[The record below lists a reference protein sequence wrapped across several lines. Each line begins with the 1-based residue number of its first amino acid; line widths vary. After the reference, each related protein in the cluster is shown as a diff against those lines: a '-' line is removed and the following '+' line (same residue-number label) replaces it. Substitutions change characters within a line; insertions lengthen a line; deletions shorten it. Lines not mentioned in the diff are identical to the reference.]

1 MRNGSLVSVTIA
13 ALACG
18 AAMSATVGTAAAQGV
33 DIGKQEYETYCAVCH
48 GKAGKGDGPFSG
60 LVNKKVPDLTGLAKA
75 NGGVF
80 PFDRAYE
87 IISGQQG
94 VAGHGTRE
102 MPIWG
107 DHYSEKAP
115 RELGPYYQGAD
126 VASYVRGKILALIGY
141 ISTMQAK

>member
-1 MRNGSLVSVTIA
+1 MKNGSLVSVTIA

-18 AAMSATVGTAAAQGV
+18 VAMSATVGTAAAQGV

-107 DHYSEKAP
+107 
-115 RELGPYYQGAD
+115 REYQAEAAQRYHEAHGQYDAQ
-126 VASYVRGKILALIGY
+126 ALVRARILLLIDY
-141 ISTMQAK
+141 IGRMQVH